1 MSEDI
6 CVDNKV
12 MKRLK
17 TCNEIEIFPP
27 EDKLVFNSKSLQGRN
42 LYKLTKQIRQQ
53 NSYQIYSNCLSSL
66 AKLVN
71 LISIWF
77 SNALTLFDLSII
89 C

>member
-1 MSEDI
+1 
-6 CVDNKV
+6 

-17 TCNEIEIFPP
+17 TCNEIEIFRP
-27 EDKLVFNSKSLQGRN
+27 EDKLAFNSKCLQGRN
-42 LYKLTKQIRQQ
+42 LYKLTKQIKQQ
-53 NSYQIYSNCLSSL
+53 NSYKIYSNYLSTL

-77 SNALTLFDLSII
+77 SNTLTLFDLSII